1 MPGEEHSA
9 LVYKWRLLPDF
20 WLNNGF
26 SPQEASIATL
36 CRVLHRQRIDL
47 FTIIS
52 SPRNFVECLYC
63 DVSPVPI
70 LPVLYRFIKSP
81 VIYRLYILTFTHS
94 YIQTFIHSHIHTY
107 IHTYIHS
114 YNHTFI
120 HQYFHIFIHIIYTTS
135 LIHGCIS
142 HPEFCVV
149 RPLEFGPHS
158 SLCSSGKFQQT
169 NSLNPFK
176 SVIPSVSG

>member
-107 IHTYIHS
+107 IHTYIHTIIHS
-114 YNHTFI
+114 YINTFT
-120 HQYFHIFIHIIYTTS
+120 YSYTSYTRHHS
-135 LIHGCIS
+135 YMVASVTQNFVWSDPLSSVLTH
-142 HPEFCVV
+142 HCVQAA
-149 RPLEFGPHS
+149 S
-158 SLCSSGKFQQT
+158 SNKRT
-169 NSLNPFK
+169 A
-176 SVIPSVSG
+176 